1 MVHGGPGARAHGDV
15 ARGHGV
21 GRRLE
26 HRRVH
31 DPHERP
37 VGVLRGHAVTGVGE
51 QPAATADLHA
61 GRTQQRAGL
70 LRLAGGE
77 EHAVARVRTH
87 GGGQAGLLL
96 LGDVLGHRAGQLA
109 VLLDEHVGQ
118 ALGAALLG
126 PLLPRVE
133 GAAGLGG
140 AARHHD
146 GAHVLVLEHAERGVL
161 EVLGQVR
168 QLEAEAQVRLVRAV
182 LLHRL
187 GVGHAADRRR
197 HVHAH
202 EGPQGLDDLLAEGD
216 HVVLLHEGGLDVQL
230 GELGLTVGAE
240 VLVAVAA
247 GDLVVLLDPAHLQQ
261 LLEQLRRLRQG
272 VPGAGSQA
280 GRDEEVAGALRRRA
294 REGRGLDLHE
304 ALAVQQ
310 LACRPVDLGAQ
321 AHDARGLRAA
331 QVQVAVAQPGL
342 LADLHVLVHLERQGG
357 GGVEHRHGLRD
368 QLDLTGGQVRVLIA
382 LGAALDRAGD
392 LQDPLVAQR
401 VEVRLVP
408 HHDLG
413 EARGVA
419 QVHEGHAAVV
429 APPRHPAGDG
439 DGLADERGV
448 ELAEGV
454 GAQHEDPLRPFAGRC
469 AGFM

>member
-1 MVHGGPGARAHGDV
+1 MRRGAVLEALEQEAELLVRLLRGQAHDLEHALLHVPTVDADGTAADLVAVAHDVVRVGQGRARVGVEGVRELRLGRGERVVHGGPGARAHGDV

-70 LRLAGGE
+70 LRLPGGE
-77 EHAVARVRTH
+77 EHAVARVRAH
-87 GGGQAGLLL
+87 GGGQPGLLL

-230 GELGLTVGAE
+230 GELGLTVRAE

-261 LLEQLRRLRQG
+261 LLEQLR
-272 VPGAGSQA
+272 
-280 GRDEEVAGALRRRA
+280 
-294 REGRGLDLHE
+294 
-304 ALAVQQ
+304 
-310 LACRPVDLGAQ
+310 
-321 AHDARGLRAA
+321 
-331 QVQVAVAQPGL
+331 
-342 LADLHVLVHLERQGG
+342 
-357 GGVEHRHGLRD
+357 
-368 QLDLTGGQVRVLIA
+368 
-382 LGAALDRAGD
+382 
-392 LQDPLVAQR
+392 
-401 VEVRLVP
+401 
-408 HHDLG
+408 
-413 EARGVA
+413 
-419 QVHEGHAAVV
+419 
-429 APPRHPAGDG
+429 
-439 DGLADERGV
+439 
-448 ELAEGV
+448 
-454 GAQHEDPLRPFAGRC
+454 
-469 AGFM
+469 